1 MRIGTIGTGIIL
13 RWVLDGFR
21 DAENVSVEAVYSR
34 SEEKG
39 RKLAGEYGA
48 AKVYTD
54 LTEMLRDDRVEF
66 VYVAS
71 PNDLHYPQARLALE
85 HGKHVICEKP
95 FTVTAAQTA
104 ELIRLAQEKQ
114 LLLIEAVPP
123 TFLPN
128 FRLTRELLP
137 KIGRIRLVMSNY
149 SQYSS
154 RYDNLLQGEVTNI
167 FSREHAGGCLMDI
180 GVYNLYFN
188 IALFGKPEEA
198 VYTPNLYPGLVDT
211 SGVLTLRYPDFVS
224 SNVCAKDTWGE
235 NYVQIQGEKGYLYI
249 TGGPNGWLQIKLV
262 TKDTEEIHNLQQPIS
277 RYWYQGQEIARIAA
291 EQDYAE
297 CRRRL
302 EISQAVMDVLE
313 QARKDAGIVFGEA

>member
-1 MRIGTIGTGIIL
+1 MKLGTIGTGFIVHNI
-13 RWVLDGFR
+13 LDGVQLT
-21 DAENVSVEAVYSR
+21 EGICCEAVYSR
-34 SEEKG
+34 CLERGQALAEK
-39 RKLAGEYGA
+39 YGVK
-48 AKVYTD
+48 KVYTD
-54 LTEMLRDDRVEF
+54 LTTMLEDPEVDF

-71 PNDLHYPQARLALE
+71 PNSLHFTHAKQALE